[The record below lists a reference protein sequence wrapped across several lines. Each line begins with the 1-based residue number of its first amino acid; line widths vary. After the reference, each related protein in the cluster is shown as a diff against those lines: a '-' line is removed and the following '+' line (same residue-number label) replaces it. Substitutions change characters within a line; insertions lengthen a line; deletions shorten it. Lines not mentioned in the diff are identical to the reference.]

1 MAKPLITK
9 ILSFETLKGA
19 DIVLDIKLYLPEAEG
34 WLYFDQYND
43 PSDIGQPKTL
53 PPVVKFSQWRDDNV
67 FANIPIVI
75 DPDDPRRCTFKLTA
89 AAMETANVRTSRVF
103 FRCVGMR
110 KTDGV
115 VDVLFTGTV
124 DIIR

>member
-1 MAKPLITK
+1 MSKPLITK
-9 ILSFETLKGA
+9 LLNYETLKGA
-19 DIVLDIKLYLPEAEG
+19 DIVLDIKLFIPEIDG
-34 WLYFDQYND
+34 WLYFNQYNNPD
-43 PSDIGQPKTL
+43 DIAMPKTL

-67 FANIPIVI
+67 FATIPIVI
-75 DPDDPRRCTFKLTA
+75 DTLDPRHCTLKLTA
-89 AAMETANVRTSRVF
+89 SAMEAANVRTSRIF